1 MYRLLCYQ
9 PHNIHA
15 SSSGYVPP
23 RLVKPLRTGA
33 EDEVITLPQAP
44 APLSV
49 RTSMSVDAMVAED
62 VRTMAEAQVEEKES
76 PREIVQPVVVSTL
89 KPPEAL
95 FKPIDYPPLHI
106 MVSVLVLVHLHIM
119 VSVLVLVLKALFKPI
134 NYPPLHIMVSVL
146 VLVLKAL
153 FKPINSLLCTSW
165 SVCLCWS
172 LRPSLSPSTTLLCT
186 SWSVCL
192 GWSFCTS

>member
-33 EDEVITLPQAP
+33 EDEVIMLPQAP

-62 VRTMAEAQVEEKES
+62 VQTMAEAQVEEKEKES

-119 VSVLVLVLKALFKPI
+119 VSVLVLVLEALSRSI
-134 NYPPLHIMVSVL
+134 SYP
-146 VLVLKAL
+146 
-153 FKPINSLLCTSW
+153 LCTSW
-165 SVCLCWS
+165 SVTHLHLLCLVLYLCWS
-172 LRPSLSPSTTLLCT
+172 MR
-186 SWSVCL
+186 
-192 GWSFCTS
+192 

>member
-33 EDEVITLPQAP
+33 EDEVIMLPQAP

-62 VRTMAEAQVEEKES
+62 VQTMAEAQVEEKEKES

-106 MVSVLVLVHLHIM
+106 MVSVLVLVLE
-119 VSVLVLVLKALFKPI
+119 ALSRSI
-134 NYPPLHIMVSVL
+134 SYP
-146 VLVLKAL
+146 
-153 FKPINSLLCTSW
+153 LCTSW
-165 SVCLCWS
+165 SVTHLHPLCLVLYLCWS
-172 LRPSLSPSTTLLCT
+172 MR
-186 SWSVCL
+186 
-192 GWSFCTS
+192 

>member
-119 VSVLVLVLKALFKPI
+119 VSVLVLVLKALFKP
-134 NYPPLHIMVSVL
+134 L
-146 VLVLKAL
+146 
-153 FKPINSLLCTSW
+153 NSLLCTSW

-172 LRPSLSPSTTLLCT
+172 LRPSLSPSSTLLCT